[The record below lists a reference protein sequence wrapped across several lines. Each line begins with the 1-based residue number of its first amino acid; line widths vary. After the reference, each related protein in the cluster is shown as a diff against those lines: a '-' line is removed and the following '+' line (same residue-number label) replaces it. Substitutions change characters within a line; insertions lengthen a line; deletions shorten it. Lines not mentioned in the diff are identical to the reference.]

1 MATFPS
7 IEASYGVTKRSAPKT
22 RVVRFADGYEQRI
35 QLGLSEHKNGKVYSL
50 AWNNITETDSDTIE
64 TFLDSRAED
73 RASFD
78 YTPPGESSSS
88 KFVCDTWGKQ
98 INVPNRASITA
109 TFRQVFEP

>member
-7 IEASYGVTKRSAPKT
+7 IEASYGLTKSSAPNTKI
-22 RVVRFADGYEQRI
+22 VRFADGYEHRI
-35 QLGLSEHKNGKVYSL
+35 QLGLSEHQNGKVYSL
-50 AWNNITETDSDTIE
+50 AWNNITETDSDTLE

-98 INVPNRASITA
+98 INVPNRATITA

>member
-7 IEASYGVTKRSAPKT
+7 IEASYGVTKRSAPNT
-22 RVVRFADGYEQRI
+22 RVIRFADGYEHRI
-35 QLGLSEHKNGKVYSL
+35 QLGLSEHQNGKVYSL

-98 INVPNRASITA
+98 INVPNRATITA